1 MDHLPYSSMY
11 ICIPGVCN
19 DLQFIL
25 QLEKALKQNVHV
37 LLLKQRLYKY
47 KQVSF
52 RKLWEMT
59 YKCHF
64 IQKTA
69 NAVNKTVIHVANKN

>member
-1 MDHLPYSSMY
+1 MNYKHQVFITHIDLQSLVMQIEFLHCLMDHLPYSSMY

-25 QLEKALKQNVHV
+25 KLEKALKQNVHV

-52 RKLWEMT
+52 RKL
-59 YKCHF
+59 
-64 IQKTA
+64 
-69 NAVNKTVIHVANKN
+69 